1 MSTTIECGP
10 EFYEKRRREWL
21 TPKPNKPP
29 ASSPPAAVLQTRQR
43 LAEILDNPKR
53 AHTEAAWREALK
65 NVWSSFGSGR
75 ALSWPLPM
83 TLVIRLAH
91 VAWVRDNTWPAGQV
105 APDPDDELP
114 PEPTPHRRRQ

>member
-21 TPKPNKPP
+21 SPKPNKPP
-29 ASSPPAAVLQTRQR
+29 APTPPAAVLQNRQR
-43 LAEILDNPKR
+43 LEEILNNPKR

-83 TLVIRLAH
+83 TLV
-91 VAWVRDNTWPAGQV
+91 VRCSLIQALKTFFCDSILLDQTSPRSLG
-105 APDPDDELP
+105 
-114 PEPTPHRRRQ
+114 TR